1 MDKMTAAAA
10 VYAKAGFV
18 EIEADRHNPLRTA
31 RFYEAK
37 LGETD
42 ARPGTWGPSA
52 PRDDHPETP
61 H

>member
-1 MDKMTAAAA
+1 MDEMKAAAA

-18 EIEADRHNPLRTA
+18 EIEAYRHNPLRTA

-42 ARPGTWGPSA
+42 ARPGTGEPSA
-52 PRDDHPETP
+52 LRDDDPETP